1 MPLSE
6 DRTLAQISIQAKEHM
21 KAILISLQATG
32 LPITGTYWLSELILS
47 LLDWRKIFATELL
60 DEMIPGFSQEAY
72 PQWSQARSM

>member
-21 KAILISLQATG
+21 KAILTSLQATG

-47 LLDWRKIFATELL
+47 QP
-60 DEMIPGFSQEAY
+60 IPNGNGHKPAPCGEEGKQ
-72 PQWSQARSM
+72 

>member
-47 LLDWRKIFATELL
+47 QP
-60 DEMIPGFSQEAY
+60 IPNGHKPAPCEEEEGKQ
-72 PQWSQARSM
+72 